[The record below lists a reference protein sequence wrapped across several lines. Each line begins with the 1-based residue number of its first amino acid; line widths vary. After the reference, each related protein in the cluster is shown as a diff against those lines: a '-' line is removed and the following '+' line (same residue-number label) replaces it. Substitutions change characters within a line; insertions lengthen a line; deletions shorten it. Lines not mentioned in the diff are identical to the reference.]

1 MRRIGRI
8 GLTLTALVAV
18 GAGGYWVGQ
27 RGIALPFLP
36 WPQAHG
42 FQSAARASI
51 VPAPSGAI
59 IYYRDPDGRF
69 VYSAA
74 PKQTSEGKDFL
85 PVHASEDI
93 SFDTRP
99 RAIVEPAPPSGATR
113 KIRYYR
119 NPMGLP
125 DTSPVPK
132 KDSMGMDY
140 IAVFEGDDTDDGT
153 VKLSPGKLQKTGVRS
168 EPVERRTLST
178 PLHAPGV
185 IALDERRVSVV
196 ALRFEGFIDSIE
208 NLTTGE
214 HVHKGQTLMRVSG
227 PNLASAAAEY
237 LIALRAGSDGSAGL
251 LGGKGAK
258 RRLENIGVPESI
270 IASIEQAHEIPSS
283 VPWPSPQDGEI
294 VERAVVNGMRA
305 APGDVLF
312 RIVDHDVVWVMADV
326 AERDLSLVAVGQKA
340 AVRPHA
346 YPDRVFNGKISLIY
360 PHLNPETRTERV
372 RIELQNPE
380 GLLRPDMYADVEIA
394 TGTETPVLTV
404 SDSALIDS
412 GDRQIVILGKGEGKF
427 EPRAVRTGRRGG
439 GFVEI
444 TDGLAAGDQVVVS
457 ANFLIDAE
465 SNLKAALQGLTAQGE
480 AK

>member
-36 WPQAHG
+36 WLQAHG
-42 FQSAARASI
+42 FQSAARASS

-99 RAIVEPAPPSGATR
+99 RAVEPAPPSGATR

-140 IAVFEGDDTDDGT
+140 IAVFEGDDTDDRT

-185 IALDERRVSVV
+185 IAPDERRVSVV

-258 RRLENIGVPESI
+258 RRLENIGVPETI

-312 RIVDHDVVWVMADV
+312 RIVDHDV
-326 AERDLSLVAVGQKA
+326 L
-340 AVRPHA
+340 
-346 YPDRVFNGKISLIY
+346 
-360 PHLNPETRTERV
+360 
-372 RIELQNPE
+372 
-380 GLLRPDMYADVEIA
+380 
-394 TGTETPVLTV
+394 
-404 SDSALIDS
+404 
-412 GDRQIVILGKGEGKF
+412 
-427 EPRAVRTGRRGG
+427 
-439 GFVEI
+439 
-444 TDGLAAGDQVVVS
+444 
-457 ANFLIDAE
+457 
-465 SNLKAALQGLTAQGE
+465 
-480 AK
+480 